1 MLFFYVRF
9 KRRKESL
16 QFRASGLHFY
26 FRGKHERLNIWAH
39 ASIYWK
45 RQHMKSD
52 NRLHIRITAL
62 LLAKAHD
69 TARQD
74 NATLSR
80 VVRAYLEAYTASRP
94 YQKAE

>member
-1 MLFFYVRF
+1 
-9 KRRKESL
+9 
-16 QFRASGLHFY
+16 
-26 FRGKHERLNIWAH
+26 
-39 ASIYWK
+39 
-45 RQHMKSD
+45 MKSD